1 MIMASDKDA
10 QFDCSVNEV
19 EDRFQARWTALI
31 VAAEIGQS
39 ESDLR
44 DFEHR
49 SDAWAWIYAEAARR
63 GFHRIVDAGR

>member
-19 EDRFQARWTALI
+19 GDRFQARWTAFI
-31 VAAEIGQS
+31 VATEVGQS

-44 DFEHR
+44 NFERR
-49 SDAWAWIYAEAARR
+49 SDAWAWIYAEAAKR
-63 GFHRIVDAGR
+63 GFHRIVGAGP